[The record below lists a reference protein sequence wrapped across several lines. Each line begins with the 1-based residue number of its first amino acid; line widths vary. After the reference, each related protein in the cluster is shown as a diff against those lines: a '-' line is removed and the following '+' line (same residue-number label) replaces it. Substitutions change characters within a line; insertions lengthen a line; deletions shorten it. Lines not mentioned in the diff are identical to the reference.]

1 MTSAKTATKTV
12 FKRIQNLIGFTSIF
26 QKMLTAGH
34 IFTNTKVENEKE
46 LLGTVEQGQTLY
58 HVQLLV
64 QFYLSLMLI
73 TVIPMHLSN

>member
-1 MTSAKTATKTV
+1 
-12 FKRIQNLIGFTSIF
+12 
-26 QKMLTAGH
+26 MLTAGH

-46 LLGTVEQGQTLY
+46 LLGMVEQGQTLY

-64 QFYLSLMLI
+64 QFYLRLMLI